1 MSEKIIS
8 SEFLRKKID
17 EIEKSSGGR
26 PPPGRSVDGGDEP
39 PHSLDMRE
47 RLARLEGSFDGF
59 KLVLAAV
66 ATVAVGAV
74 AFLGVQVSR
83 IDGKISS
90 IDGRISSIDGK
101 ISSLS
106 EQVSAL
112 PEKINANLRDLT
124 KTLAE
129 AITAAKQT
137 PPQII
142 LMPAPA
148 AASPSTAMTP
158 KAPAPG

>member
-1 MSEKIIS
+1 MGEAIRRSEASRNKRS
-8 SEFLRKKID
+8 D
-17 EIEKSSGGR
+17 MEKVTGGER
-26 PPPGRSVDGGDEP
+26 PPDRPVDGRDEP
-39 PHSLDMRE
+39 PYVSNMRD
-47 RLARLEGSFDGF
+47 RLARLEGSIEWFR
-59 KLVLAAV
+59 LVLAVV
-66 ATVAVGAV
+66 ATVAVGGMG
-74 AFLGVQVSR
+74 FLGIQVSR
-83 IDGKISS
+83 IDGKIT
-90 IDGRISSIDGK
+90 SIDGK

-106 EQVSAL
+106 EQVSTL

-137 PPQII
+137 PPQVI

-148 AASPSTAMTP
+148 SAPPSLAPAP